1 MKNEKYI
8 SYIPRSDL
16 KQFTNKKVAIY
27 SRVSRT
33 GKEKHHSIEAQTRYL
48 ERYVKDHPGWDFV
61 GHFVDEGVTGTKLD
75 RPAFD
80 RMMED
85 ARAGKIDIILTK
97 TVSRFGRNM
106 TAVLDTLR
114 ELQALDVIVIFDNE
128 RLSTADPDTNL
139 SLQFQGIQAEIES
152 KQTSDYQ
159 KWAIRNKFKMGI
171 PTSNRTYGL
180 KANGGRYYV
189 VPEEAKVVR
198 QIFEMYLSGMG
209 LMAIAKALNEAG
221 ITTINDSLWR
231 PSTLKGILTNEKY
244 TGDLLM
250 QKTFRDHHLTKRK
263 VKNQGELPK
272 YLVEDAHEPII
283 TKEVFQ
289 QVQQEMTRRRIKD
302 ERSKEQARGLNK
314 KATPNEA
321 VKLFTHLIRC
331 AECNTVYFRHKRYTN
346 SGREVWACRNFL
358 ELGKAFCPNKSI
370 PEKVLILAT
379 TEVLISQGLI
389 REGTPL
395 THELLTRYIHEIVA
409 YHDQVLEYHLVSG
422 EIIKKPWQFISRK
435 ASWTEEMRKQARQ
448 KALARHRKNDK
459 ETKEKTDKKE
469 DHYE

>member
-1 MKNEKYI
+1 MKNERYI

-48 ERYVKDHPGWDFV
+48 ERYVEDHPGWDFV
-61 GHFVDEGVTGTKLD
+61 GHYVDEGVTGTKLA

-85 ARAGKIDIILTK
+85 ARAGKLDIILTK

-128 RLSTADPDTNL
+128 RLSTSDPDANL

-189 VPEEAKVVR
+189 VPEEAKIVK

-209 LMAIAKALNEAG
+209 LIAIAKTLNEAG
-221 ITTINDSLWR
+221 VTTINDSLWR

-283 TKEVFQ
+283 TKEIFLEA
-289 QVQQEMTRRRIKD
+289 QQEKERRREKNAKNI
-302 ERSKEQARGLNK
+302 E
-314 KATPNEA
+314 KAKSRTDHISSSSPR
-321 VKLFTHLIRC
+321 LFTHLIKC
-331 AECNTVYFRHKRYTN
+331 ADCNTYLNYKHN
-346 SGREVWACRNFL
+346 SGNHRKLWVCRNFL
-358 ELGKAFCPNKSI
+358 ELGKTACPNKSI
-370 PEKVLILAT
+370 PEKILVQAT
-379 TEVLISQGLI
+379 TEVLREQGLI
-389 REGTPL
+389 KEGTPL
-395 THELLTRYIHEIVA
+395 THDLLTHHIHEIVA
-409 YHDQVLEYHLVSG
+409 HRDQVLEYHLVSG
-422 EIIKKPWQFISRK
+422 EIVRKPWQFISRK
-435 ASWTEEMRKQARQ
+435 ASWTEEMRDKARE
-448 KALARHRKNDK
+448 KALARHAKNNKKTQD
-459 ETKEKTDKKE
+459 ETHRKE
-469 DHYE
+469 DVHE